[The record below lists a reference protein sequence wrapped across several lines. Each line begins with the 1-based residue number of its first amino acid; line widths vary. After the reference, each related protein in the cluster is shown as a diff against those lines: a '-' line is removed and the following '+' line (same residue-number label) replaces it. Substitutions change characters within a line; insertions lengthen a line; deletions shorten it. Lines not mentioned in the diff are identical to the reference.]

1 MSQPQEI
8 ASPVIES
15 HTGPGPVPELEK
27 QEKQETHDTEEKHD
41 APVMEEKKDIPEIP
55 DKQDI
60 TLDMEDK
67 PGDEETNEKTDERI
81 EKPKTKIEEKLED
94 KFEDS
99 SEDDSDDDIGK
110 KQEQKVDEKPGEK
123 PEEKPSQN
131 DVNIKRLSSGMESD
145 DSVSASDT
153 DDKFEDA
160 VAQSPTR
167 SLTKRTI
174 SHVKAPSSSTEEQV
188 DRRSEESYTREDTQE
203 PSSAHHKATASES
216 GSIASSIRERQAR
229 RKPSVA
235 SSRISNTANLD
246 NVSLDDD
253 TPPSPLPKD
262 LPPKPSS
269 KTISLNSISLP
280 SMPWSPAAEPAKSPM
295 PPTATLAPSPPAPQ
309 PPPPPS
315 RKLTSPFS
323 WLSRSSSKEREPPL
337 PPPPTGRRNTAGSIA
352 TLASNPELMLSR
364 LEEEKDGDSLPGD
377 PVQRVTLQDRF
388 KQLRQQEEA
397 ARALTGGENSKY
409 DGALGLTLPDDGQT
423 QDKPPLSPVP
433 QPISGLA
440 PGTVSGVNAGPSA
453 ISEEKV
459 DWDLWQSVVYEGPTA
474 VARTSAEELNKA
486 IATGIPSA
494 IRGVV
499 WQVLADS
506 KNDDLEL
513 VYKELATRGADKS
526 KDRNSNGTTA
536 SSLSNGNLSVH
547 SGDAVASSASSINS
561 DNSGNGTTSP
571 PNEKNA
577 EAVLKAQVAAA
588 AERKRKDKEDAA
600 SLQKLEKTIRRDL
613 GARTSYSKYAAAA
626 GLQEGLFGVCKAY
639 ALFDEGVGYAQ
650 GMNFLIM
657 PILFNMPEQE
667 AFCLLVRLMN
677 HYKLRDLF
685 IQDMPGL
692 HMHLYQFER
701 LLEDFEPA
709 LYCHLHRKGIS
720 PHLYATQWFLTLF
733 AYRFPLQLVLRIYD
747 LIFSE
752 GLSAILRFGIV
763 LMQKNA
769 SILLGLSDMQQLTTY
784 LKDKLFDVYIDKDPS
799 QGSLLEN
806 GFFGSS
812 SSSMD
817 KEVYRA
823 DQLVKDACE
832 VQITPEMLK
841 AYSTEWEE
849 KTKAEKDRET
859 ELLEL
864 RSANHSFS
872 IRLRKMEERVEA
884 CDREQADLA
893 TELVHTKVENQE
905 LKDENDSMRGQV
917 RELKIVI
924 EKQPMDLEERWKL
937 ERDDLMKRN
946 MHVHEE
952 NQRLEKELGELEEE
966 LVQTKLRYAEINS
979 QHETLNRKW
988 TDLKRQFA

>member
-1 MSQPQEI
+1 MSQPQDV
-8 ASPVIES
+8 ASPVVQHHSEIE
-15 HTGPGPVPELEK
+15 PEKHEQQQQQQRTHEMPAKQDALEAYDEKETTPKSEDK
-27 QEKQETHDTEEKHD
+27 QEDQGTNEKDVNRIEEKH
-41 APVMEEKKDIPEIP
+41 E
-55 DKQDI
+55 DKAEN
-60 TLDMEDK
+60 DMEVK
-67 PGDEETNEKTDERI
+67 HETKH
-81 EKPKTKIEEKLED
+81 EEKLEESND
-94 KFEDS
+94 
-99 SEDDSDDDIGK
+99 
-110 KQEQKVDEKPGEK
+110 K
-123 PEEKPSQN
+123 PEEKQQEKLSQN
-131 DVNIKRLSSGMESD
+131 DTNVKRLSSGTESD
-145 DSVSASDT
+145 DSVSASDAE
-153 DDKFEDA
+153 DKFEDA
-160 VAQSPTR
+160 VTQSPAR
-167 SLTKRTI
+167 SLTKRNI
-174 SHVKAPSSSTEEQV
+174 SQAKRRDSKSEEQP
-188 DRRSEESYTREDTQE
+188 DRRSEESHLHEDTQE
-203 PSSAHHKATASES
+203 TKVTQHKVTGSEA
-216 GSIASSIRERQAR
+216 GSIKGKQSR
-229 RKPSVA
+229 RKPSIA
-235 SSRISNTANLD
+235 STRISNTSNLD

-253 TPPSPLPKD
+253 TPPSPVPKD
-262 LPPKPSS
+262 LPPKPNS

-280 SMPWSPAAEPAKSPM
+280 SMPWSPASDTSKSPV
-295 PPTATLAPSPPAPQ
+295 PPTATLAPSPPVPQ

-352 TLASNPELMLSR
+352 TLSSNPEMMLSR
-364 LEEEKDGDSLPGD
+364 LEEEKDGDSPHSD
-377 PVQRVTLQDRF
+377 PAQRVTLKDRF

-397 ARALTGGENSKY
+397 ARAMAEGDSSKY
-409 DGALGLTLPDDGQT
+409 DRALGLTLPGDEGQSRE
-423 QDKPPLSPVP
+423 KPPSSPVP
-433 QPISGLA
+433 QPIPGLA
-440 PGTVSGVNAGPSA
+440 PGTVAGVNAGPSA

-459 DWDLWQSVVYEGPTA
+459 DWDLWQSVVYEGPAA

-513 VYKELATRGADKS
+513 VYKDLVARGTDKS
-526 KDRNSNGTTA
+526 KDRHSNSTTA

-547 SGDAVASSASSINS
+547 SGDAITSSASSINS
-561 DNSGNGTTSP
+561 DHSGTNGTPS

-577 EAVLKAQVAAA
+577 EAVLKAQAAAA

-600 SLQKLEKTIRRDL
+600 TLQKLEKTIRRDL

-639 ALFDEGVGYAQ
+639 ALFDEG
-650 GMNFLIM
+650 
-657 PILFNMPEQE
+657 MPEQE

-709 LYCHLHRKGIS
+709 LYCHLHRRGIS

-799 QGSLLEN
+799 HGSLLEN

-812 SSSMD
+812 SSSID

-832 VQITPEMLK
+832 VKVTPEMLK

-849 KTKAEKDRET
+849 KTKAEKDREN
-859 ELLEL
+859 ELMEL
-864 RSANHSFS
+864 RTANHNLS
-872 IRLRKMEERVEA
+872 IQVRKLEERVEV

-924 EKQPMDLEERWKL
+924 EKQPMEIEETWKL

-952 NQRLEKELGELEEE
+952 NQRLEKELAELEEE
-966 LVQTKLRYAEINS
+966 LVQTKLRYAEL
-979 QHETLNRKW
+979 T
-988 TDLKRQFA
+988 TVGPVG

>member
-1 MSQPQEI
+1 MS
-8 ASPVIES
+8 
-15 HTGPGPVPELEK
+15 EK
-27 QEKQETHDTEEKHD
+27 QDGPEALDEKETT
-41 APVMEEKKDIPEIP
+41 P
-55 DKQDI
+55 
-60 TLDMEDK
+60 TMEDK
-67 PGDEETNEKTDERI
+67 QEGLDIHKKDEDSIAENH
-81 EKPKTKIEEKLED
+81 ED
-94 KFEDS
+94 KAEDNTEVKH
-99 SEDDSDDDIGK
+99 EDK
-110 KQEQKVDEKPGEK
+110 HEEK
-123 PEEKPSQN
+123 PEETNDKPEENQQEQLSQN
-131 DVNIKRLSSGMESD
+131 DTNVKRLSSGTESD
-145 DSVSASDT
+145 DTMSASDA

-160 VAQSPTR
+160 VTQSPAR
-167 SLTKRTI
+167 SLTKRNI
-174 SHVKAPSSSTEEQV
+174 SQAKRRDSEVEEPT
-188 DRRSEESYTREDTQE
+188 DRRSEESHPHEDTLDTKVTQ
-203 PSSAHHKATASES
+203 HKVTGSEA
-216 GSIASSIRERQAR
+216 GSVKGEQSR
-229 RKPSVA
+229 RKPSIA
-235 SSRISNTANLD
+235 STRISNTSNLD

-253 TPPSPLPKD
+253 TPPSPVPKD
-262 LPPKPSS
+262 LPPKPNS

-280 SMPWSPAAEPAKSPM
+280 SMPWSPAADTSKSPV
-295 PPTATLAPSPPAPQ
+295 PPAATLAPTPPRENPRFHPPPA
-309 PPPPPS
+309 
-315 RKLTSPFS
+315 
-323 WLSRSSSKEREPPL
+323 
-337 PPPPTGRRNTAGSIA
+337 GRRNTAGSIA
-352 TLASNPELMLSR
+352 TLSSNPEMMLSR

-377 PVQRVTLQDRF
+377 PAQRVTLKDRF

-397 ARALTGGENSKY
+397 ARAMAEGDSSKY
-409 DGALGLTLPDDGQT
+409 DGALGLTLPGDEGQP
-423 QDKPPLSPVP
+423 QEKPPSSPVP
-433 QPISGLA
+433 QPIPGLA
-440 PGTVSGVNAGPSA
+440 PGTVAGVNAGPSA

-459 DWDLWQSVVYEGPTA
+459 DWDLWQSVVYEGPAA

-513 VYKELATRGADKS
+513 VYKDLVARGTDKS
-526 KDRNSNGTTA
+526 KDRHT
-536 SSLSNGNLSVH
+536 
-547 SGDAVASSASSINS
+547 GDAVTSSASSINS
-561 DNSGNGTTSP
+561 DHSGTNGTPS
-571 PNEKNA
+571 PNEKSA
-577 EAVLKAQVAAA
+577 EAVLKAQAAAA

-600 SLQKLEKTIRRDL
+600 TLQKLEKTIRRDL

-657 PILFNMPEQE
+657 PLLFNMPEQE

-709 LYCHLHRKGIS
+709 LYCHLHRRGIS

-799 QGSLLEN
+799 HGSLLEN

-812 SSSMD
+812 SSSID

-832 VQITPEMLK
+832 VKITPEMLK
-841 AYSTEWEE
+841 SYSTEWEE
-849 KTKAEKDRET
+849 KTKAEKDREN

-864 RSANHSFS
+864 RTANHNLS
-872 IRLRKMEERVEA
+872 IQVRKLEERVEV

-905 LKDENDSMRGQV
+905 LRDENDSMRGQV

-924 EKQPMDLEERWKL
+924 EKQPMEIEETWKL

-952 NQRLEKELGELEEE
+952 NQRLEKELSELEEE